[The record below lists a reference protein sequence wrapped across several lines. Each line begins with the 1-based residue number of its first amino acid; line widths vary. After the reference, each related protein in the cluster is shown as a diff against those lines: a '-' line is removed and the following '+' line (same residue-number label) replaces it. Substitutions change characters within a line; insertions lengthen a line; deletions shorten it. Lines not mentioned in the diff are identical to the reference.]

1 MRGNA
6 VRTILRDLLMA
17 SAVAVA
23 LARCGGAEPT
33 PKWQRLFDG
42 RTLGLWK
49 ETEFG
54 GTDEVSV
61 RDGQIVLEMGPADLS
76 GVTWTGALQRLNYE
90 IALDAQ
96 RLEGEDFFCGL
107 TFPYGNDCCSL
118 IVGGWGGELVGIS
131 SLDDLDASE
140 NETTVFRKFKTG
152 RWYSIRV
159 RVTTGRIQAWI
170 DGKRIVDVQPGERK
184 VSVRAEVEASQP
196 LGIAAWRT
204 KAALRNIRMRKVAAA
219 ETED

>member
-1 MRGNA
+1 M
-6 VRTILRDLLMA
+6 V
-17 SAVAVA
+17 SAAAVA

-61 RDGQIVLEMGPADLS
+61 RDEQIVLEMGAADLS
-76 GVTWTGALQRLNYE
+76 GVTWTGAIQRLNYE

-96 RLEGEDFFCGL
+96 RLQGEDFFCGL

-140 NETTVFRKFKTG
+140 NETTVFRKFETG

-170 DGKRIVDVQPGERK
+170 DDKRVVDVQPGERK
-184 VSVRAEVEASQP
+184 VSVRAEVGASQP

-204 KAALRNIRMRKVAAA
+204 KAALRNIRTRKVAAA